1 MSDSDSDDELL
12 NLVGVGTSRALG
24 ADATG
29 AGAGSSSGSRGSAE
43 DADPLLKLSAGELK
57 QRCKAEG
64 FAESGTKQVLVKRLR
79 GPPLPGLLKQ
89 RKLAGE
95 YVPRPDGA
103 NCALLVALHLYED
116 RDRTANAAAGA
127 GGGGGAPASRATL
140 PMLSKADLMHR
151 AEATGISRDP
161 METPRGGGGPFVY
174 DGWASVKA
182 KLTDP
187 DPSAGLGPPLVKRF
201 GRDSFK
207 LTTLPLGNAGRDVAA
222 ALHARCHALGRCQC
236 GQDASATVGL
246 RDLHDSAFLAPLAPA
261 EAPQRDA
268 PSALA
273 ATSAS
278 SLAPS
283 LSSCLSSAA
292 LSASSALASN
302 PSLAPNPS
310 PASPTAGPAVPP
322 AAKAARKCGKC
333 GAAGH
338 NARNSNCP
346 VFASATDEAAR
357 WEATRPAG
365 GANANASA
373 ATTATTATTGAA
385 VSPGIAGAAPSTSPS
400 ISTVRVASGS
410 GRDYAMDPWR
420 NPLVAASA
428 ATAAAPLPA
437 EALGTAVAAKIAM
450 RAAADASAAARV
462 AYLEARRREIEL
474 ELEASA
480 RRAARK
486 ASAAA
491 SRLPPPAVAAAAPLP
506 APRVLGSSGNER
518 APSPEVIDID

>member
-1 MSDSDSDDELL
+1 
-12 NLVGVGTSRALG
+12 
-24 ADATG
+24 
-29 AGAGSSSGSRGSAE
+29 
-43 DADPLLKLSAGELK
+43 LKLSAGELK

-410 GRDYAMDPWR
+410 GRDYAMDYTGAR
-420 NPLVAASA
+420 SAGAANAVLCSPLVAASA

-506 APRVLGSSGNER
+506 APRVLGASGNER